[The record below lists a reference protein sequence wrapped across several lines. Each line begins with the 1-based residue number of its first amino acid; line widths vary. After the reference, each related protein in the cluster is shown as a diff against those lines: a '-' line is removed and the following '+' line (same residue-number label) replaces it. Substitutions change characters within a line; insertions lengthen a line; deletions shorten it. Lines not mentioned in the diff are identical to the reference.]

1 MISIDKGKEPRSLK
15 EYKNDSSV
23 RCYEGDVWENGP
35 ALANGLTLSMVK
47 KDVREALYR
56 EQHGLCA
63 YCLRSISLEESKIE
77 HFLPRSRCPEKTLDY
92 HNLLLCCPGRCRD
105 NELTC
110 DTRKHNNLLK
120 QVFNPADPKRDIENF
135 VSYAP
140 PGDSSLLWAGKSEPD
155 DDINQHLNLNC
166 KSLKYN
172 REQIW
177 RSFFLML
184 ARRYKNVNNM
194 SIKKELVHL
203 RESDNPTW
211 TPYVGYISFRL
222 AHLRHDS

>member
-92 HNLLLCCPGRCRD
+92 HNLLLCCPGRCRG
-105 NELTC
+105 NEFTC
-110 DTRKHNNLLK
+110 DTSKHNNLLK
-120 QVFNPADPKRDIENF
+120 QVFNPADPKRNIENF
-135 VSYAP
+135 VSYD
-140 PGDSSLLWAGKSEPD
+140 GDFSLLWDGKSEPD
-155 DDINQHLNLNC
+155 DDINLHLNLNC

-172 REQIW
+172 REQAW
-177 RSFFLML
+177 RNFFQLL
-184 ARRYKNVNNM
+184 VRKYKTAKDVR
-194 SIKKELVHL
+194 IKKELAHL
-203 RESDNPTW
+203 REIDNPTW

-222 AHLRHDS
+222 AQLRHDS